1 MYEISAPHQN
11 EIIIIASNFKLYDG
25 DEDDDGDA
33 DDKDGD
39 DNDDDNANGDDDDNG
54 NGDNIVDGSS
64 LKGVR
69 TLSGTVVGSDLTSNR
84 KSLVK

>member
-1 MYEISAPHQN
+1 MV
-11 EIIIIASNFKLYDG
+11 F
-25 DEDDDGDA
+25 
-33 DDKDGD
+33 
-39 DNDDDNANGDDDDNG
+39 DDDDVDDIDENNG
-54 NGDNIVDGSS
+54 KDDDDEENGDNIVDGSS